1 MAGLVNVVKWQVP
14 KENHDDMVKLM
25 SGGIERDGRGI
36 DEQRWHPENILY
48 SRTRTFYRNNDDDP
62 NIEDWFFMDE
72 YDDPE
77 LFKQQIEIWKNST
90 DTVSY
95 AKEHHA
101 RWKKLR
107 SLVPLTKN
115 KFSLMKLNHCRL
127 ILSLLLGDNELYN
140 EKTTPGG
147 VYLKNNLTEKEVETY
162 FCLNLFVLIIKT
174 ITFHKQKHWDGHSG
188 TILQLFQWQLQ

>member
-14 KENHDDMVKLM
+14 VKNHDDMIKLM

-48 SRTRTFYRNNDDDP
+48 SKTRTFYRVNEQDP
-62 NIEDWFFMDE
+62 EIEDWFFMDE

-90 DTVSY
+90 DTFSY

-101 RWKKLR
+101 RWKRIAVPGSFDEKQ
-107 SLVPLTKN
+107 VQFNEIEPLTIN
-115 KFSLMKLNHCRL
+115 FEPFARRQRAMQRENDPWWRL
-127 ILSLLLGDNELYN
+127 PK
-140 EKTTPGG
+140 EK
-147 VYLKNNLTEKEVETY
+147 
-162 FCLNLFVLIIKT
+162 
-174 ITFHKQKHWDGHSG
+174 
-188 TILQLFQWQLQ
+188 